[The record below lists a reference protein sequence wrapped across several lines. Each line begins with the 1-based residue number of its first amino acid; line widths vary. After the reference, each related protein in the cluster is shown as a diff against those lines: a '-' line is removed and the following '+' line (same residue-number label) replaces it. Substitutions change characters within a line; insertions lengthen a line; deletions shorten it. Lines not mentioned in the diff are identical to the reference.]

1 MSDYPLLFF
10 PNKERVS
17 RSKLQSGVGNYHKPS
32 SQRQGVR
39 LTPKFS
45 VLNEQLLQKSLYL
58 QQGANGIIP
67 EEVLI
72 LETIGSVEDFSNA
85 VKKITGLEWLG
96 EIDVDEIEPD
106 EDFFDN
112 TNSNKSLS
120 GRLYLMSTNSTA
132 MTQLLSLWN
141 QFVEN
146 PEIKF
151 QRGLSKFKDVFQM
164 LKDIRKWDVRDRFEE
179 TKLLDI
185 WRESITMFP
194 DRVCRFEIEL
204 WYKSTR
210 DKRAQSFAKVQQ
222 IITSYNGRIITNCD
236 LPEINYH
243 SILAELPAN
252 KISDII
258 NNTDT
263 ELVKCDNIMLFRPS
277 GQIIMGNINSVE
289 ESSAFEPTNNDL
301 FLPSGPPRIAI
312 LDGYPLENH
321 SILAN
326 RLIIDDP
333 DGLNQYYQVED
344 RKHGTAMCSL
354 IVKGDIESMCA
365 YIPSPLYVRPIMKP
379 NPNDLNRREFIP
391 NDTLLV
397 DLIHRAVKRMFEGEN
412 NEAPVAPTVKIINF
426 SIGDPDR
433 CFYHTMSPL
442 ARLLDWLSYKYKV
455 LFIVSAGN
463 VYNEVHYNGNE
474 TYFKALNRQEQE
486 SIFITSILNNRRNCR
501 LLSPAETINNLTIG
515 ATHSDNSSIL
525 NMDTRHNPYECV
537 FPSTYTPIGGGYRK
551 SIKPDFLFA
560 GGRQMYD
567 FNILRGTP
575 LKPTNYKR
583 SPGIKVAA
591 PDHTLNKTIYEV
603 GTSNSAALTSRNGL
617 FCFHTLEQL
626 LAHIPVENAYFPLI
640 IKAMLAHG
648 CNWDG
653 ISDNIDKYINS
664 SLDARGMKSL
674 KGKWIGYGI
683 PDITKSLECT
693 PHRATI
699 IGFDKLKEEEAH
711 VYKLPLPPSLSSQ
724 TINRRLTITLAWFT
738 PVAMNNQRYRVARL
752 WFESKNKIASKRI
765 NADDKAVK
773 RGTLQHEIFE
783 GNSAEAFIDG
793 DTISIKVNCSK
804 DAKSYSEEIHY
815 ALMVSLEV
823 AENINLPIYQEV
835 KDRVAIPIQINQNAN
850 I

>member
-1 MSDYPLLFF
+1 MADYPLLFF
-10 PNKERVS
+10 PNKERAS
-17 RSKLQSGVGNYHKPS
+17 RSKMQSGFGNYHKPS
-32 SQRQGVR
+32 VQRQGVR
-39 LTPKFS
+39 ITPKFS
-45 VLNEQLLQKSLYL
+45 ILNDLLTQKSLHL
-58 QQGANGIIP
+58 QQGINGIIP
-67 EEVLI
+67 EEVLV
-72 LETIGSVEDFSNA
+72 LETIGNVEDFSNA
-85 VKKITGLEWLG
+85 VKKIQGLEWLG

-106 EDFFDN
+106 EDFYDN
-112 TNSNKSLS
+112 ANPDKSLS
-120 GRLYLMSTNSTA
+120 GRLYLISTNSTA
-132 MTQLLSLWN
+132 MNQLLSLWN
-141 QFVEN
+141 QFIEDHG
-146 PEIKF
+146 IKF
-151 QRGLSKFKDVFQM
+151 QRGLAKFKDVFGM
-164 LKDIRKWDVRDRFEE
+164 LKDIRKWDVQDRFEE

-185 WRESITMFP
+185 WRENITMFP

-204 WYKSTR
+204 WYKGTSE
-210 DKRAQSFAKVQQ
+210 KRAQSFSTVQQ
-222 IITSYNGRIITNCD
+222 IITSYNGRIITSCD

-243 SILAELPAN
+243 SVLAELPAN

-258 NNTDT
+258 NQTDT

-277 GQIIMGNINSVE
+277 GQIIMGHNNSPE
-289 ESSAFEPTNNDL
+289 DYTTFEPTDEEL
-301 FLPSGPPRIAI
+301 FLPTGLPRIAI

-354 IVKGDIESMCA
+354 IVKGDIESRCP
-365 YIPSPLYVRPIMKP
+365 YIPSPLYVRPIMRP
-379 NPNDLNRREFIP
+379 NPDDINRREFVP

-397 DLIHRAVKRMFEGEN
+397 DLIHRAVKRMYEGEN
-412 NEAPVAPTVKIINF
+412 NEAPVAPSVKIINL

-455 LFIVSAGN
+455 LFVVSAGN
-463 VYNEVHYNGNE
+463 VYNEIHYNGNE
-474 TYFKALNRQEQE
+474 AYFKALNRQEQE
-486 SIFITSILNNRRNCR
+486 VLFTTNILNNRRNCR

-515 ATHSDNSSIL
+515 ATHADNSSIL
-525 NMDTRHNPYECV
+525 GMDVRHNPYENI

-567 FNILRGTP
+567 FHILHGTP
-575 LKPTNYKR
+575 LKPSNYKR
-583 SPGIKVAA
+583 APGIKVAA
-591 PDHTLNKTIYEV
+591 PDHTLNKTIYEI

-617 FCFHTLEQL
+617 FCYHTIEQL
-626 LAHIPVENAYFPLI
+626 LAHIQLDNAYIPLI
-640 IKAMLAHG
+640 IKTMLAHG
-648 CNWDG
+648 CNWDN
-653 ISDNIDKYINS
+653 ISENIDTYIDP
-664 SLDARGMKSL
+664 SLDARGKKTL

-683 PDITKSLECT
+683 PDMAKSLECT

-738 PVAMNNQRYRVARL
+738 PVAMNNQRYRIARL
-752 WFESKNKIASKRI
+752 WFESKNKIASKRM

-783 GNSAEAFIDG
+783 GSSAEAFIDG
-793 DTISIKVNCSK
+793 DVISIKVNCSK
-804 DAKSYSEEIHY
+804 DAKSYSDDIHY

-823 AENINLPIYQEV
+823 AENIDLPIYQEI
-835 KDRVAIPIQINQNAN
+835 KDRIAIPIPINQSAN

>member
-1 MSDYPLLFF
+1 MADYPLLFF
-10 PNKERVS
+10 PNKERAS
-17 RSKLQSGVGNYHKPS
+17 RSKLPSGFGNYHKPS
-32 SQRQGVR
+32 SQRQGIR

-45 VLNEQLLQKSLYL
+45 VLNEQLQQKSFHL
-58 QQGANGIIP
+58 QQGVNGIIP
-67 EEVLI
+67 EEILV
-72 LETIGSVEDFSNA
+72 LETIGSIEDFSNA
-85 VKKITGLEWLG
+85 VKKVEGLEWLG
-96 EIDVDEIEPD
+96 EIDIDEIDPD

-112 TNSNKSLS
+112 TDSNKSLS

-132 MTQLLSLWN
+132 MNQLLSLWN
-141 QFVEN
+141 QYIAN
-146 PEIKF
+146 PDIKF
-151 QRGLSKFKDVFQM
+151 QRGLNKFKDVFGA
-164 LKDIRKWDVRDRFEE
+164 LKNIRKWDVEDRFEE
-179 TKLLDI
+179 TRLLDI
-185 WRESITMFP
+185 WRESIAMFP

-204 WYKSTR
+204 WYKNTI
-210 DKRAQSFAKVQQ
+210 DKRTQSFITVQQ
-222 IITSYNGRIITNCD
+222 IITSYNGRIITSCD

-252 KISDII
+252 KISDIL
-258 NNTDT
+258 NQTDT
-263 ELVKCDNIMLFRPS
+263 ELVKCENIMLFRPS
-277 GQIIMGNINSVE
+277 GQIIMDKNDSIE
-289 ESSAFEPTNNDL
+289 DSSSFEAPNDDSSLPTGV
-301 FLPSGPPRIAI
+301 PIVAI

-321 SILAN
+321 TLLAN

-354 IVKGDIESMCA
+354 IVKGDIESMGS

-379 NPNDLNRREFIP
+379 NPNDINRREFVP
-391 NDTLLV
+391 NDILLV
-397 DLIHRAVKRMFEGEN
+397 DLVHRAIKRMYEGEN
-412 NEAPVAPTVKIINF
+412 TDAPVAPSVKIINL

-433 CFYHTMSPL
+433 CFYHTMSPF

-463 VYNEVHYNGNE
+463 TYNEVHYNGNE
-474 TYFKALNRQEQE
+474 AFFKALDRQTQE
-486 SIFITSILNNRRNCR
+486 SIFTQSILSNRRNCR

-515 ATHSDNSSIL
+515 ATHNDDASIAD
-525 NMDTRHNPYECV
+525 MDTRQNPYDCS

-551 SIKPDFLFA
+551 SIKPDFVFA

-567 FNILRGTP
+567 FHILHGTP
-575 LKPTNYKR
+575 LTPSRYKR
-583 SPGIKVAA
+583 APGIKVAA

-617 FCFHTLEQL
+617 FCYHTLEQL
-626 LAHIPVENAYFPLI
+626 LVDIHIEKAYIPLI
-640 IKAMLAHG
+640 IKAMLTHG
-648 CNWDG
+648 CNWDN
-653 ISDNIDKYINS
+653 ISENIDRCINS
-664 SLDARGMKSL
+664 SFDTRARKAL
-674 KGKWIGYGI
+674 KAKWIGYGI

-693 PHRATI
+693 PNRATV

-752 WFESKNKIASKRI
+752 WFESKNKIAPKRM

-783 GNSAEAFIDG
+783 GSSAEAFIDN
-793 DTISIKVNCSK
+793 DTINIKVNCSK
-804 DAKSYSEEIHY
+804 DAKSYSDEIYY

-823 AENINLPIYQEV
+823 AENINLPIYQEI
-835 KDRVAIPIQINQNAN
+835 KDRIAIPIPINQNAD
-850 I
+850 